1 MTPMMGVSSAP
12 PARQAMTDA
21 NHTLT
26 IIVPVYNE
34 EDNLARVG
42 EELSAYLG
50 RTQTDATVLFVNDG
64 STDRSGEL
72 IEALCAANPRFR
84 FLHLQRNEGLSTALK
99 AGLDHVVAPYAGYID
114 SDLQT
119 SPEDFDALMAFAADH
134 DLVTGVRVN
143 RRDGLVKN
151 ASSRIA
157 NAIRRSITHDGVS
170 DTGCPLKVIRTD
182 VARRIPFF
190 KGMHRFLP
198 ALVLLQGGRV
208 KEVPVRHFPRVAGK
222 SKYHLWNRLVGPAA
236 DLLAFRW
243 MRSRTIR
250 YQVAKQG

>member
-1 MTPMMGVSSAP
+1 MNG
-12 PARQAMTDA
+12 A

-34 EDNLARVG
+34 EDNLGRVG
-42 EELSAYLG
+42 EALSAYL
-50 RTQTDATVLFVNDG
+50 RTRTEATVLFVNDG
-64 STDRSGEL
+64 STDRSAEL

-84 FLHLQRNEGLSTALK
+84 FLHLQRNDGLSTALK

-157 NAIRRSITHDGVS
+157 NAIRRSITHDGS
-170 DTGCPLKVIRTD
+170 RT
-182 VARRIPFF
+182 R
-190 KGMHRFLP
+190 
-198 ALVLLQGGRV
+198 
-208 KEVPVRHFPRVAGK
+208 
-222 SKYHLWNRLVGPAA
+222 AA
-236 DLLAFRW
+236 
-243 MRSRTIR
+243 RSRSSGRMSRAGSRSSRCTASCR
-250 YQVAKQG
+250 RSSSCRAAA